1 MFESRR
7 VMLLPRILPESVKT
21 PALESDEGGQKIAS
35 LRLLEELYLCVRPG
49 GLEEQQ
55 TFVRFLRQVSPVS
68 TAREAIEL
76 LRRWRLA
83 KSRIASLALPDVPAY
98 EQISGIQ
105 KMLKNLEKQYDSL
118 RTRLSL
124 VRIHADVQLARP
136 QGVTIVLEA
145 VEQELRQIAADEM
158 ARSNAGDTANQ
169 PNGNQAKG
177 DPKGKDKG
185 KSKVREKAR
194 QLMAKDNEKP

>member
-83 KSRIASLALPDVPAY
+83 KSRIASLALLDVPAY

-136 QGVTIVLEA
+136 QG
-145 VEQELRQIAADEM
+145 
-158 ARSNAGDTANQ
+158 
-169 PNGNQAKG
+169 
-177 DPKGKDKG
+177 